1 MRLNFLSANMFTMK
15 GVAVHRPS
23 TRITLLALLLAT
35 VWSAPASAKDDLDAL
50 SLEALM
56 EITITGASK
65 YEQKQE
71 AVAAAVSVIGRDEI
85 RAFGWRT
92 LGEALNSLPG
102 IHLTY
107 DRQYTYLGARG
118 FGLPGDSNTRVLVA
132 INGNRVNDTTY
143 DSALFGREFPLDLDL
158 IERIE
163 FIPGPG
169 GAVYGQNALF
179 GVVNIVTRTG
189 ASLNGLQLEAGYQSP
204 QSLREGRVTYG
215 KQLDN
220 GLDVLLSAKGVR
232 ARGED
237 LFMAY
242 PGAGPGGAD
251 VSGTARGMDGLRDEE
266 FYAQLARGAWSFNF
280 AYGDHRKDDPTAA
293 YFGDPLVPGQYQRD
307 RSMLGQLQYQDSF
320 AGDTLHLLARAFMGQ
335 ERYSGLFN
343 YGGVPWLST
352 GSGDWHGVEARLL
365 STAWAGHKLM
375 AGFEYQDS
383 SRRDQTN
390 INTTDPADPFN
401 VNIPGKGWRM
411 GVYVQDEWALTPQ
424 LSTTLGLRA
433 DRNSDTGSAFSPRA
447 ALIWNATPET
457 TLKALYGRAHRAPN
471 AFERDYDD
479 NGQSQVA
486 NPGLAGETID
496 TLELVADHRLR
507 RDFHLRASLYRWKM
521 EDLVTLGVDSLA
533 FPQYQSGEQ
542 VNATGLE
549 LSALKTWDWGGR
561 LRASLSRQD
570 VSYQSGGGLD
580 NSPRLLGKL
589 NFSGPLMN
597 TGLLLGYELQY
608 DGKRQTVAGN
618 KLDGYWLSN
627 LHLVADEWA
636 RGLEV
641 SLGLYN
647 LFDTR
652 YEHPAALNTVNWQN
666 ALRQDGRSVRLK
678 VVYQF

>member
-1 MRLNFLSANMFTMK
+1 MNRLKTQPL
-15 GVAVHRPS
+15 V
-23 TRITLLALLLAT
+23 LALLLAGA
-35 VWSAPASAKDDLDAL
+35 WSAPAVAKVDLDTL

-56 EITITGASK
+56 EVTITGASK

-71 AVAAAVSVIGRDEI
+71 AVGAAVSVIGRDEI

-92 LGEALNSLPG
+92 LAEALNSLPG
-102 IHLTY
+102 IHITY
-107 DRQYTYLGARG
+107 DRQYTYLGTRG
-118 FGLPGDSNTRVLVA
+118 FGLPGDFNTRVLVA
-132 INGNRVNDTTY
+132 INGNRINDTTY

-158 IERIE
+158 VERIE

-179 GVVNIVTRTG
+179 GVVNIVTRSG
-189 ASLNGLQLEAGYQSP
+189 ASLNGLKLAAGYQSP

-237 LFMAY
+237 LFMVF
-242 PGAGPGGAD
+242 PGAGGPGVD
-251 VSGTARGMDGLRDEE
+251 VSGTALGMDGLRDEE
-266 FYAQLARGAWSFNF
+266 LYAQLARGAWSFNF
-280 AYGDHRKDDPTAA
+280 AYGDHRKDDPTAS
-293 YFGDPLVPGQYQRD
+293 YLGDPLVPGQYQRD

-320 AGDTLHLLARAFMGQ
+320 SSDTLHLLARVFMAQ
-335 ERYSGLFN
+335 QRYSGLFH
-343 YGGVPWLST
+343 YSGAPWLST

-375 AGFEYQDS
+375 AGFEYQES
-383 SRRDQTN
+383 TRRDQTS
-390 INTTDPADPFN
+390 INLTDPTDPFN
-401 VNIPGKGWRM
+401 VRIPGKGWRM
-411 GVYVQDEWALTPQ
+411 GVYVQDEWTLTPQ

-433 DRNSDTGSAFSPRA
+433 DRNSDSGTALSPRA
-447 ALIWNATPET
+447 ALIWSATPAT

-471 AFERDYDD
+471 AFERDYQD
-479 NGQSQVA
+479 NLTGIS
-486 NPGLAGETID
+486 NPELTGETID

-507 RDFHLRASLYRWKM
+507 RDLQLRATLYRWKM
-521 EDLVTLGVDSLA
+521 KGLVTLGIDPVSGLG
-533 FPQYQSGEQ
+533 QYQSGEQ

-561 LRASLSRQD
+561 LRASLSHQD
-570 VSYQSGGGLD
+570 VSYKSGGGLD

-589 NFSGPLMN
+589 NFTGPLLN

-608 DGKRQTVAGN
+608 DSKRRTVAGN

-627 LHLVADEWA
+627 LHLVADKWA

-647 LFDTR
+647 LFNTR
-652 YEHPAALNTVNWQN
+652 YAHPAALGTINWQN
-666 ALRQDGRSVRLK
+666 ALAQDGRSVRLK
-678 VVYQF
+678 ATYQF

>member
-1 MRLNFLSANMFTMK
+1 MPK
-15 GVAVHRPS
+15 GTAVRPPTNRIALFALVA
-23 TRITLLALLLAT
+23 TA
-35 VWSAPASAKDDLDAL
+35 WSAAAVAKVDLDAL

-56 EITITGASK
+56 EVTITGASK

-71 AVAAAVSVIGRDEI
+71 AVGAAVSVIGRDEI

-118 FGLPGDSNTRVLVA
+118 FGLPGDYNTRILLA
-132 INGNRVNDTTY
+132 IDGNRLNDANY
-143 DSALFGREFPLDLDL
+143 DSALMGREFPLDLDL
-158 IERIE
+158 VERIE

-179 GVVNIVTRTG
+179 GVVNIVTRSG
-189 ASLNGLQLEAGYQSP
+189 ASVNGLQLAASYATP
-204 QSLREGRVTYG
+204 QAAREGRVTFG
-215 KQLDN
+215 KKLDN
-220 GLDVLLSAKGVR
+220 GLDVLLSAKGMR

-237 LFMAY
+237 LFMIY
-242 PGAGPGGAD
+242 PGAGPGGTD
-251 VSGTARGMDGLRDEE
+251 VSGTARDMDGQRDKE
-266 FYAQLARGAWSFNF
+266 FYARLSRGPWLFNLS
-280 AYGDHRKDDPTAA
+280 YGDRRKDDPTGA

-307 RSMLGQLQYQDSF
+307 RSVLGQLQYQDSF
-320 AGDTLHLLARAFMGQ
+320 AGDTLQLLARLFMGQ
-335 ERYSGLFN
+335 EHYSGLFS

-352 GSGDWHGVEARLL
+352 GPSDWHGVEARLL

-375 AGFEYQDS
+375 VGFEYQDIT
-383 SRRDQTN
+383 RRDQTS

-401 VNIPGKGWRM
+401 VSLRGKGWRM
-411 GVYVQDEWALTPQ
+411 GLYIQDEWTLTPQ
-424 LSTTLGLRA
+424 LSATLGLR
-433 DRNSDTGSAFSPRA
+433 SDHSSVSGTALSPRV
-447 ALIWNATPET
+447 ALIWGATPQT

-471 AFERDYDD
+471 AFERDFGD
-479 NGQSQVA
+479 NLTQVA

-507 RDFHLRASLYRWKM
+507 RDLLLRASLYRWKM
-521 EDLVTLGVDSLA
+521 EGLVTLGTDSFTLL
-533 FPQYQSGEQ
+533 PQYQSGEQ

-561 LRASLSRQD
+561 LRASLSHQD
-570 VSYQSGGGLD
+570 VSYESGGGLN

-597 TGLLLGYELQY
+597 TGLLFGYELQY
-608 DGKRQTVAGN
+608 DSKRQTVAGG

-627 LHLVADEWA
+627 LNLVADKWA

-652 YEHPAALNTVNWQN
+652 YEHPAAPNTINWQN
-666 ALRQDGRSVRLK
+666 VLAQDGRSVRLK
-678 VVYQF
+678 VTYQF